1 MTDFKAKII
10 EELDVLRKT
19 SKSEPA
25 GAFKSRVYA
34 TAIKTL
40 SEMPGPVHT
49 MADIPEGKGKG
60 IGEKVYAKIQEIITT
75 GHLGAANRAR
85 ANKAPDSLDAFT
97 KIYGVG
103 PAAAAKF
110 VAAGYRTIGDLRKAV
125 AEDSLKLTKNQLVGL
140 SVYEDLLERI
150 PHAEMLHHEY
160 IIKSHDP
167 GAVLLGSFR
176 RGAADSGDIDVLTTD
191 LSIVDRLFEL
201 GYVTDVLAKGDHK
214 CLCVCRLP
222 GAHQKARRL
231 DFMVTAPEERPFA
244 ILYFTG
250 SDTFNVAMRA
260 RAADMGFRLNEHG
273 IIHVKS
279 GKPVTG
285 IRSEQDIFGLLH
297 MRWKEPHE
305 RLGDTVEGL

>member
-10 EELDVLRKT
+10 EELSVLEKT
-19 SKSEPA
+19 SKSEAA
-25 GAFKSRVYA
+25 GVFKSRVYR

-40 SEMPGPVHT
+40 SELGPIQS
-49 MADIPEGKGKG
+49 MADIPEGKGNG
-60 IGEKVYAKIQEIITT
+60 IGEKVRAKIEEIIAT

-85 ANKAPDSLDAFT
+85 AKAPDSLDAFT

-110 VAAGYRTIGDLRKAV
+110 VAAGYRTISDLRTAV
-125 AEDSLKLTKNQLVGL
+125 ASDSLKLTKNQLVGL
-140 SVYEDLLERI
+140 SVYDDLLERI
-150 PHAEMLHHEY
+150 PRAEMLHHEY
-160 IIKSHDP
+160 IIKSQDP

-191 LSIVDRLFEL
+191 LSIVDRLVEV
-201 GYVTDVLAKGDHK
+201 GYVTDILAKGDHK
-214 CLCVCRLP
+214 CLCVCRFP
-222 GAHQKARRL
+222 SQKARRL

-285 IRSEQDIFGLLH
+285 IRSEQDIFSLLKI
-297 MRWKEPHE
+297 RWKEPHE
-305 RLGDTVEGL
+305 RLGADTVESL

>member
-10 EELDVLRKT
+10 EELSVLEKT

-25 GAFKSRVYA
+25 GVFKSRVYK

-40 SEMPGPVHT
+40 SELGPILS
-49 MADIPEGKGKG
+49 MADIPDGKGQG
-60 IGEKVYAKIQEIITT
+60 IGEKVYAKIQEIIAT
-75 GHLGAANRAR
+75 GHLAAADRAR
-85 ANKAPDSLDAFT
+85 ANKAPDSLEAFT

-103 PAAAAKF
+103 PTIAAKF
-110 VAAGYRTIGDLRKAV
+110 VAAGYRTIDDLRKAV
-125 AEDSLKLTKNQLVGL
+125 ADGTIKMTKNQLVGL
-140 SVYEDLLERI
+140 SIYEDLLERI
-150 PHAEMLHHEY
+150 PYAEMLKHEHT
-160 IIKSHDP
+160 IKSVDS

-176 RGAADSGDIDVLTTD
+176 RGAADSGDIDVLTSD
-191 LSIVDRLFEL
+191 LSIVNRLVEA

-222 GAHQKARRL
+222 SQKARRL

-273 IIHVKS
+273 IIHIKS

-285 IRSEQDIFGLLH
+285 IQSEQDIFTLLR
-297 MRWKEPHE
+297 MRWKNPHE
-305 RLGDTVEGL
+305 RLLADTVQDL

>member
-40 SEMPGPVHT
+40 SELGPIHT

-110 VAAGYRTIGDLRKAV
+110 VTAGYRTISDLRKAV
-125 AEDSLKLTKNQLVGL
+125 SEESLKLTKNQLVGL
-140 SVYEDLLERI
+140 RVYEDLLERI
-150 PHAEMLHHEY
+150 PRAEMLHHEY
-160 IIKSHDP
+160 IIKSQDP

-191 LSIVDRLFEL
+191 LSIVDRLIEI
-201 GYVTDVLAKGDHK
+201 GYITDVLAKGDHK
-214 CLCVCRLP
+214 CLCVCSFP
-222 GAHQKARRL
+222 SQKARRL

-285 IRSEQDIFGLLH
+285 IHSEQDIFSLLK

-305 RLGDTVEGL
+305 RLAADTVESL